1 MTTAFLNGE
10 YLPIEACKVS
20 VLDRGFTFGE
30 SVYEVLPVFN
40 GKIFEC
46 QPHLDRLHGSLNA
59 LKIPDIYSDEYLR
72 DVFHELG
79 VRNGYENYSIYL
91 QITGG
96 TSPREHAADAVTPPT
111 IFSMPSLLPKSLDL
125 NKGISVI
132 THEDFRWT
140 RCNIKTTSLIA
151 NTLLRKLAKKE
162 AVDEVILHRDKLVTE
177 GASSNV
183 FMVRGG
189 ELYTA
194 PSDNLI
200 LPGITRSVV
209 LRLARQYSI
218 PVHEQRVAVDLLY
231 SSDEVWMT
239 SATCNIS
246 PVTTID
252 QHPIGNGKPGSL
264 WKQFSA
270 WLMEARNQTDVTAR
284 RRATD
289 Q

>member
-30 SVYEVLPVFN
+30 SVYEVLPAYS

-46 QPHLDRLHGSLNA
+46 QAHLDRLHKNLGA
-59 LKIPDIYSDEYLR
+59 LKIPDVYSDEYLR
-72 DVFHELG
+72 TVFHELG
-79 VRNGYENYSIYL
+79 ARNDYQHYSIYL

-96 TSPREHAADAVTPPT
+96 TSPRDHAADAVTPPT
-111 IFSMPSLLPKSLDL
+111 IFSMLTTLPPPFDE
-125 NKGISVI
+125 GISVI

-151 NTLLRKLAKKE
+151 NTLLRKLAKK
-162 AVDEVILHRDKLVTE
+162 ATVAEVILLRNNQVTE

-183 FMVRGG
+183 FLVRDG
-189 ELYTA
+189 ELHTA
-194 PSDNLI
+194 PADNLI

-209 LRLARQYSI
+209 LRLAKKYGI
-218 PVHEQRVAVDLLY
+218 TAHTQRMPADLLY
-231 SSDEVWMT
+231 TSDEVWLT
-239 SATCNIS
+239 SSTCNIS

-252 QHPIGNGKPGSL
+252 QHPIGEGKPGPL
-264 WKQFSA
+264 WKRFSA
-270 WLMEARNQTDVTAR
+270 WILATRN
-284 RRATD
+284 
-289 Q
+289 